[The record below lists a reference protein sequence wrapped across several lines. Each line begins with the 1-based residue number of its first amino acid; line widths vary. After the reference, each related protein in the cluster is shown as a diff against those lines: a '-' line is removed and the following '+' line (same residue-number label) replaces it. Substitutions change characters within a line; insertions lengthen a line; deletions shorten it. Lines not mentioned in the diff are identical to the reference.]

1 MTNFGTLLLNT
12 TLLFSVFSILLLLY
26 REYSG
31 LKEITGS
38 ARWTIRISALLSV
51 LTLLLL
57 IYYFLSSDFRFIYV
71 SQNSSTLLS
80 AFYQLA
86 ATIAVQDG
94 AMLFWTALVF
104 LQILWISERY
114 DIDSRF
120 FRRMLI
126 IMLAVAALFTYVIA
140 YKSSMYPFQTWFD
153 LWGSQYNIPVDYAMA
168 EGAGLRPILKDPIMA
183 IHPPFQFVA
192 YATTLIPFAAAL
204 SYMITSG
211 VGKQWEKVQRQ
222 WIRVSWFSM
231 SLTLILGAAWIY
243 KLAQWGTLSGTGN
256 IWAWDP
262 YETTPFIVW
271 MITTIFMHMAYKYRT
286 GSEYEVLTPLFGTLT
301 FITTLYAGWVARSG
315 AVSSTHDVG
324 SLPSASIFFFST
336 ILLLVVVLYLSFMKI
351 KDAKDEGGEGGTLF
365 TLSHMFD
372 LTAIVFII
380 LAFISFFGITAPIY
394 SKLVLHQNANP
405 TDREFFNTL
414 AYPFTMLLMLIIG
427 MCLPYKPIV
436 KKIGAQKY
444 LIAAVVI
451 LLLSLILAFIV
462 PGPEYYV
469 INPSSPFFKTA
480 SGITQMLGSLSLL
493 SYVPIFLFS
502 LAAIV
507 FRFVLDVRSTKDSK
521 RLMKP
526 AGITLIHLGTILLLL
541 GVIVSQS
548 FDVTYRMNYTDSEL
562 GEIQYVSTGSLDD
575 YGTIKDFSD
584 NPLGL
589 ELVLN
594 NGDAIH
600 TVSTSDRMVEGLT
613 KNVLRINLYR
623 DGRKIS
629 TGAASYWIELNDGDL
644 DGTFER
650 MEWTNIMDDEQ
661 LFRTYHVKY
670 GGRIANGYNF
680 VIKEIP
686 LISAVWIGAA
696 LMCIGVL
703 LIFADQQ
710 LFGLKEKIKFKAIP
724 GTAPEAHAEKAGRKR
739 KKPLPGESGAADKYE
754 KMLMEE
760 LEAAKK

>member
-1 MTNFGTLLLNT
+1 MTNLGTLLLNI
-12 TLLFSVFSILLLLY
+12 TLLFSVLSILLLLY

-31 LKEITGS
+31 VKEITGS
-38 ARWTIRISALLSV
+38 ARWTIRLSTLLSV
-51 LTLLLL
+51 LTMLLL
-57 IYYFLSSDFRFIYV
+57 INYFLSSDFRFIYV

-80 AFYQLA
+80 PIYQLV

-114 DIDSRF
+114 DLDSRF
-120 FRRMLI
+120 FRRMVI
-126 IMLAVAALFTYVIA
+126 IMLVVGALFTYVIA
-140 YKSSMYPFQTWFD
+140 YKSSMYPFQTWFE
-153 LWGSQYNIPVDYAMA
+153 LWGTQYNIPVDYAMA
-168 EGAGLRPILKDPIMA
+168 EGAGLRPLLKDPIMA
-183 IHPPFQFVA
+183 IHPPTQFLA

-204 SYMITSG
+204 SFMITSG

-222 WIRVSWFSM
+222 WIRFSWFSM
-231 SLTLILGAAWIY
+231 SITLILGGAWIY

-271 MITTIFMHMAYKYRT
+271 MITTMYMHMSYKYRT

-324 SLPSASIFFFST
+324 ALPSASIFFWAT
-336 ILLLVVVLYLSFMKI
+336 ILLLGVVLYLSFMKI
-351 KDAKDEGGEGGTLF
+351 KDAKDEEGGGGTLF
-365 TLSHMFD
+365 THSHLFD
-372 LTAIVFII
+372 LTSIVFII
-380 LAFISFFGITAPIY
+380 LAFICFFGITAPIY
-394 SKLVLHQNANP
+394 SKLVMHLNANP
-405 TDREFFNTL
+405 TEREFFNTI

-427 MCLPYKPIV
+427 VCLPYKPIV

-444 LIAAVVI
+444 LIAAAIV
-451 LLLSLILAFIV
+451 LLLSIILAFIV

-469 INPSSPFFKTA
+469 INHSSPFYKTA
-480 SGITQMLGSLSLL
+480 SGISQMLGSLSLL

-507 FRFVLDVRSTKDSK
+507 YRFVLDVRGTKDSK

-526 AGITLIHLGTILLLL
+526 AGITMIHLGTILLLL

-562 GEIQYVSTGSLDD
+562 GEIQYVSTGVLDD
-575 YGTIKDFSD
+575 YGNYKDYSD
-584 NPLGL
+584 NPLGI

-594 NGDAIH
+594 NGGPIH
-600 TVSTSDRMVEGLT
+600 TMSTSDRMVEGLT
-613 KNVLRINLYR
+613 KNAFHINLYR
-623 DGRKIS
+623 DGKKVA
-629 TGAASYWIELNDGDL
+629 TGAALYWIELYDEDL

-650 MEWTNIMDDEQ
+650 VEWTNIMDDEK

-670 GGRIANGYNF
+670 GGRVVNGYNF

-686 LISAVWIGAA
+686 LISAVWIGSV
-696 LMCIGVL
+696 LMCIGML
-703 LIFADQQ
+703 FIFADQQ
-710 LFGLKEKIKFKAIP
+710 LFGVKEKIKFKAKP
-724 GTAPEAHAEKAGRKR
+724 GSASEAPGKNVRRKR
-739 KKPLPGESGAADKYE
+739 KETVPEEPSAADKYE

>member
-1 MTNFGTLLLNT
+1 MTNLGTFLLNT
-12 TLLFSVFSILLLLY
+12 TLLFSLLSILLLLY

-31 LKEITGS
+31 VKEITVS
-38 ARWTIRISALLSV
+38 ARWTIRLSALFSV
-51 LTLLLL
+51 LTMLLL
-57 IYYFLSSDFRFIYV
+57 IYYFLSSDFRFVYV

-80 AFYQLA
+80 TFYQLA

-114 DIDSRF
+114 DTDSRF

-126 IMLAVAALFTYVIA
+126 IMLAVGALFTYVIA

-153 LWGSQYNIPVDYAMA
+153 LWGSQYNIPVDYAMS

-183 IHPPFQFVA
+183 IHPPSQFVA

-204 SYMITSG
+204 SFMITSG

-222 WIRVSWFSM
+222 WIRFSWFSM
-231 SLTLILGAAWIY
+231 SLTLILGGAWIY

-271 MITTIFMHMAYKYRT
+271 MITTMYMHMAYKYRT

-301 FITTLYAGWVARSG
+301 FISTLYAGWVARSG

-324 SLPSASIFFFST
+324 ALPSASIFFWST
-336 ILLLVVVLYLSFMKI
+336 ILLLAVVLYLSFMKI
-351 KDAKDEGGEGGTLF
+351 KDAKDEEGGRGKLF

-380 LAFISFFGITAPIY
+380 LAFICFFGITAPIY
-394 SKLVLHQNANP
+394 SKLVMHLNANP

-414 AYPFTMLLMLIIG
+414 AYPFTMLLMFIIG
-427 MCLPYKPIV
+427 VCLPYKPIV

-444 LIAAVVI
+444 LIVAVVI
-451 LLLSLILAFIV
+451 LLLSIILAFIV

-469 INPSSPFFKTA
+469 INHSSPFFKSA

-493 SYVPIFLFS
+493 SYAPIFLFS

-507 FRFVLDVRSTKDSK
+507 YRFVLDVKGTKDSK

-562 GEIQYVSTGSLDD
+562 GEIQYVSTGVLDD
-575 YGTIKDFSD
+575 YGNYKDYSD

-600 TVSTSDRMVEGLT
+600 TESTTDRMVEGLT
-613 KNVLRINLYR
+613 KNVFYINLYR
-623 DGRKIS
+623 DGKKIS
-629 TGAASYWIELNDGDL
+629 TGAALFWIELNDGDL

-650 MEWTNIMDDEQ
+650 VEWTNIMDDEQ
-661 LFRTYHVKY
+661 LFKTYHVKY
-670 GGRIANGYNF
+670 GGRISNGYNF

-686 LISAVWIGAA
+686 LISAVWIGSAM
-696 LMCIGVL
+696 MCIGVL
-703 LIFADQQ
+703 LTFADQE
-710 LFGLKEKIKFKAIP
+710 LFGVKEKIKFKAIP
-724 GTAPEAHAEKAGRKR
+724 RTAPEAPAKKAGRKR
-739 KKPLPGESGAADKYE
+739 KKPASKEPSAADKYE

>member
-1 MTNFGTLLLNT
+1 MTNLGTFLLNT
-12 TLLFSVFSILLLLY
+12 TLLFSLLSILLLLY

-31 LKEITGS
+31 TKEVTVS

-51 LTLLLL
+51 LTMLLL
-57 IYYFLSSDFRFIYV
+57 IYYFLSSDFRFTYV

-80 AFYQLA
+80 TFYQLA

-114 DIDSRF
+114 DTDSRF

-126 IMLAVAALFTYVIA
+126 IMLAVGAVFTYVIV

-153 LWGSQYNIPVDYAMA
+153 LWGSQYNIPVDYAMS

-183 IHPPFQFVA
+183 IHPPSQFVA

-222 WIRVSWFSM
+222 WIRFSWFSM
-231 SLTLILGAAWIY
+231 SLTLILGGAWIY

-271 MITTIFMHMAYKYRT
+271 MITTMYMHMAYKYRT

-301 FITTLYAGWVARSG
+301 FISTLYAGWVARSG

-324 SLPSASIFFFST
+324 ALPSASIFFWST
-336 ILLLVVVLYLSFMKI
+336 ILLLAVVLYLSFMKI
-351 KDAKDEGGEGGTLF
+351 KDAKDEEGGGGRLF

-372 LTAIVFII
+372 LTTIVFIV
-380 LAFISFFGITAPIY
+380 LSFICFFGITAPIY
-394 SKLVLHQNANP
+394 SKLVMHVNANP

-414 AYPFTMLLMLIIG
+414 AYPFTMLLMFIIG

-444 LIAAVVI
+444 LIVAVVI
-451 LLLSLILAFIV
+451 LLLSIIFAFIV

-469 INPSSPFFKTA
+469 INHSSPFYTTA
-480 SGITQMLGSLSLL
+480 SGITRMLGSLSLL
-493 SYVPIFLFS
+493 SYAPIFLFS

-507 FRFVLDVRSTKDSK
+507 YRFVLDVKGTKDSK

-548 FDVTYRMNYTDSEL
+548 FDVTYRMNYSDSEL
-562 GEIQYVSTGSLDD
+562 GEIQYVNTGVLDD
-575 YGTIKDFSD
+575 YGNYKDYSD

-613 KNVLRINLYR
+613 KNAFHINLYR

-629 TGAASYWIELNDGDL
+629 TGTALFWIELNDEDL

-650 MEWTNIMDDEQ
+650 VEWTKIMDDEK
-661 LFRTYHVKY
+661 LFNTYHVKY
-670 GGRIANGYNF
+670 GGRIDNGYNF

-686 LISAVWIGAA
+686 LISAVWIGSA

-703 LIFADQQ
+703 LTFADQE
-710 LFGLKEKIKFKAIP
+710 LFGVKEKIKFKAIP
-724 GTAPEAHAEKAGRKR
+724 GTAPEAPAKKVRRER
-739 KKPLPGESGAADKYE
+739 KKTVPKEPSAADRYE
-754 KMLMEE
+754 KMLREE

>member
-1 MTNFGTLLLNT
+1 MTNLGTLLLNS
-12 TLLFSVFSILLLLY
+12 TLLFSLLSIVLLLY

-31 LKEITGS
+31 VKEITVS
-38 ARWTIRISALLSV
+38 SRWTIRISALLSV
-51 LTLLLL
+51 LTMLLL
-57 IYYFLSSDFRFIYV
+57 IYYFLSSDFRFTYV

-80 AFYQLA
+80 PIYQLV

-114 DIDSRF
+114 DTDSRF

-126 IMLAVAALFTYVIA
+126 IMLAVGAMFTYVIA

-153 LWGSQYNIPVDYAMA
+153 LWGSQYNIPVDYAMS

-183 IHPPFQFVA
+183 IHPPSQFVA

-222 WIRVSWFSM
+222 WIRFSWFSM
-231 SLTLILGAAWIY
+231 SLTLILGGAWIY

-271 MITTIFMHMAYKYRT
+271 MITTMYMHMAYKYRT

-324 SLPSASIFFFST
+324 ALPSASIFFWST
-336 ILLLVVVLYLSFMKI
+336 ILLLGVVLYLSFMKI
-351 KDAKDEGGEGGTLF
+351 KDAKDEEGGGGRLF

-394 SKLVLHQNANP
+394 SKLVMHVNANP

-414 AYPFTMLLMLIIG
+414 AYPFTMMLMLIIG
-427 MCLPYKPIV
+427 VCLPYKPIV

-444 LIAAVVI
+444 LIAAAVI
-451 LLLSLILAFIV
+451 LLLSIIFAFIV

-469 INPSSPFFKTA
+469 INPSSPFFKSA

-493 SYVPIFLFS
+493 SYAPIFLFA

-507 FRFVLDVRSTKDSK
+507 YRFVLDVKGTKDSK

-562 GEIQYVSTGSLDD
+562 GEIQYVSTGVLDD
-575 YGTIKDFSD
+575 YGNYKDYSD

-613 KNVLRINLYR
+613 KNVFYINLYR
-623 DGRKIS
+623 DSKKIS
-629 TGAASYWIELNDGDL
+629 TGAALFWIELNDGDL

-650 MEWTNIMDDEQ
+650 VEWTNIMDDEQ
-661 LFRTYHVKY
+661 LFKTYHVKY
-670 GGRIANGYNF
+670 GGRIGDGYNF

-686 LISAVWIGAA
+686 LISAVWIGSAM
-696 LMCIGVL
+696 MCIGVL
-703 LIFADQQ
+703 LTFADQQ
-710 LFGLKEKIKFKAIP
+710 LFGVKEKIKFKAKP
-724 GTAPEAHAEKAGRKR
+724 RTVPEAPAKKVRRKR
-739 KKPLPGESGAADKYE
+739 KETVSEEPSAADKYE